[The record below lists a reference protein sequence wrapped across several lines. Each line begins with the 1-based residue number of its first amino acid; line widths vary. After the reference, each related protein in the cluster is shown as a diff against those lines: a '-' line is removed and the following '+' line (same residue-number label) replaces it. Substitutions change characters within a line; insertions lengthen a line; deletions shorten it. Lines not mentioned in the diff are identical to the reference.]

1 MTAESSPHLPLAGLR
16 CVEIGTS
23 VAAPYATW
31 ILAALGMDV
40 VKVEPRG
47 RGDDARQWGAM
58 YDDGRGSYFEALNRD
73 KRGVTCDLRDAT
85 ERQWLREY
93 CAGEA
98 DVVLQNLRAGTL
110 EGYGLGAVDLIAAN
124 PALIYCNLRAFGA
137 TGPLRDKPGYD
148 PLMQAFGG
156 VMSVTGEPGQ
166 AAIRVGTSIIDMG
179 TGMWCAIG
187 VLASLYRRQ
196 ETGLGA
202 IVDASLYETALA
214 WMTNPVSTYQASGK
228 EPGKSGSGMIGI
240 APYQAYPCAD
250 GELVVA
256 APNDRLFGLVAQV
269 LGHPEWVD
277 DERFRTNQLRYANLT
292 ELNEALSAAF
302 GTQTRDHWQVAL
314 DAEGVPSAPVRGIG
328 EVMVAPQ
335 TEALGILQSLPDS
348 TRALMGMPLSFNG
361 ERPPLRAWAPTL
373 GEHDETVRAEAL
385 SRKPSD

>member
-1 MTAESSPHLPLAGLR
+1 MSAAHLPLAGLR

-47 RGDDARQWGAM
+47 RGDDCRQWGAIFE
-58 YDDGRGSYFEALNRD
+58 DGRGSYFEALNRD
-73 KRGVTCDLRDAT
+73 KRGITVDLRDED
-85 ERQWLREY
+85 EREWLRGY
-93 CAGEA
+93 CADQA

-110 EGYGLGAVDLIAAN
+110 EGYGLGAADLIARN
-124 PALIYCNLRAFGA
+124 KRIIYCNLRAFGA
-137 TGPLRDKPGYD
+137 AGPLQDKPGYD

-156 VMSVTGEPGQ
+156 VMSVTGEEGQ

-187 VLASLYRRQ
+187 VLASLYRRH

-202 IVDASLYETALA
+202 VVDASLYETSLA
-214 WMTNPVSTYQASGK
+214 WMTNPVATVQASGK

-240 APYQAYPCAD
+240 APYQAYPCSD

-256 APNDRLFGLVAQV
+256 APNDRLYAKLCDV
-269 LGHPEWVD
+269 LGHSEWVE
-277 DERFRTNQLRYANLT
+277 DERFVTNQLRYQNLA
-292 ELNEALSAAF
+292 ELNAALSSVF
-302 GTQTRDHWQVAL
+302 KTETRDYWQVAL
-314 DAEGVPSAPVRGIG
+314 DKTGVPSAPVRRVS
-328 EVMVAPQ
+328 EVMREPQ

-361 ERPPLRAWAPTL
+361 ERPPLRSWAPTL
-373 GEHDETVRAEAL
+373 GEHDDAVRAEA
-385 SRKPSD
+385 SSDDD